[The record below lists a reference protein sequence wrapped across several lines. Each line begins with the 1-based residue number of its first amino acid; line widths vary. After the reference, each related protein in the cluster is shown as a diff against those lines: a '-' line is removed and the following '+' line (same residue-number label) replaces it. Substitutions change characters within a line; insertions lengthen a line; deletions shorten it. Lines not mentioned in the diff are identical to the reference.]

1 MLCCGNNSPKK
12 RGMMSHNFV
21 IFVFLQNGFFVHNFY
36 LPLNQKANDQL
47 PAENELTWR
56 GRGDTELRQNKQ

>member
-1 MLCCGNNSPKK
+1 MLWCGNNLLK
-12 RGMMSHNFV
+12 RVTLSHAV
-21 IFVFLQNGFFVHNFY
+21 CIIFTKWVSVHIFY

>member
-1 MLCCGNNSPKK
+1 MLCCGNNSPI
-12 RGMMSHNFV
+12 RGTLSHAV
-21 IFVFLQNGFFVHNFY
+21 CIVFTKWVSVHNFY